1 MPENYYDPVIDEP
14 AGTLVQFNN
23 RYRTY
28 EVGDHEYITI
38 VGGYSGLYRNEDGE
52 IEEIDN
58 SLSEVSDEGDVEIGG
73 EAAARARSRV
83 AVQTT
88 YKNGD
93 SPVKILI
100 PEENEHSE
108 GIYDLRWRTHGGST
122 AFRRKFQ
129 KQCCVRQRHPI
140 YGCIRECRLS
150 VHGAR

>member
-1 MPENYYDPVIDEP
+1 M
-14 AGTLVQFNN
+14 
-23 RYRTY
+23 
-28 EVGDHEYITI
+28 
-38 VGGYSGLYRNEDGE
+38 GGYSGLYRNEDGE

-129 KQCCVRQRHPI
+129 NSAVSDNA
-140 YGCIRECRLS
+140 IRYTDVFENVDYQYTVLGDTIKEDIILMEPQ
-150 VHGAR
+150 GAV